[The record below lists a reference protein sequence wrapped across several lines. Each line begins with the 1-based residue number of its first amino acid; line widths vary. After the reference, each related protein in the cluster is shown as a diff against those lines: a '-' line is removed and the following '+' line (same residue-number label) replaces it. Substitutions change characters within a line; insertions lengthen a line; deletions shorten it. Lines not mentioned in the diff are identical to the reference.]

1 MLRRM
6 SLPVVIQV
14 AEDSWRTGVG
24 DNQKRPNSGI
34 ASDQVGLQ
42 HTGAKGYV
50 FTCVALATPDHVRRL
65 FTLMCFQCPMAV
77 AFNAWLPPGSSVV
90 VPLCARRRLG
100 FVARECV
107 KCPLHLKTLSELS
120 ARAVVHHGTLRA
132 VDL

>member
-34 ASDQVGLQ
+34 ASDHFFLQ

-50 FTCVALATPDHVRRL
+50 FTCVALATPDHVRKL
-65 FTLMCFQCPMAV
+65 FILMCFQCPMAV
-77 AFNAWLPPGSSVV
+77 ASNAWLPPVSSAL
-90 VPLCARRRLG
+90 VPLCVRRRFG
-100 FVARECV
+100 FVARECP
-107 KCPLHLKTLSELS
+107 KCPLHVKALSELS
-120 ARAVVHHGTLRA
+120 ARAVVHHCAVRA
-132 VDL
+132 RDL